1 MKKYKEKVLTK
12 NIIVLF
18 CYGNLKMIQLL
29 EFMTENNF
37 DKIKKLMKIIGGKA
51 IVVEDGKPMFVIINV
66 DEYIDFKNT
75 ENKMR
80 TENEIESVKNEEKVN
95 RDINIWKSKQ
105 DERKMKQIR
114 LEKEFE
120 NNEIKKQNHLND
132 DMIVENL

>member
-1 MKKYKEKVLTK
+1 
-12 NIIVLF
+12 
-18 CYGNLKMIQLL
+18 
-29 EFMTENNF
+29 MTENNF

-51 IVVEDGKPMFVIINV
+51 IVIEDGKPMFVIINV

-75 ENKMR
+75 KDKMR
-80 TENEIESVKNEEKVN
+80 TITENEIENVKNEEKVN

-132 DMIVENL
+132 DMIVEDL

>member
-1 MKKYKEKVLTK
+1 
-12 NIIVLF
+12 
-18 CYGNLKMIQLL
+18 
-29 EFMTENNF
+29 MTENNF

-120 NNEIKKQNHLND
+120 NNEIEKQNHLD
-132 DMIVENL
+132 DDIIVENL

>member
-1 MKKYKEKVLTK
+1 
-12 NIIVLF
+12 
-18 CYGNLKMIQLL
+18 
-29 EFMTENNF
+29 MTENNF

-51 IVVEDGKPMFVIINV
+51 IVIEDGKPMFVIINV

-120 NNEIKKQNHLND
+120 NNEIEKQNHLD
-132 DMIVENL
+132 DDIIVENL